1 MKLKTSAQGKNI
13 DSALDS
19 IKSDMQPYT
28 EIITNKDTIDK
39 ATHVFA
45 PSKPKDLKSY
55 RMVFSTMNVERMNSI
70 LFEDST
76 IVRSS
81 QSGATTYNNNTG
93 VANYDDNSEMYHY
106 KTYLKMRKAQAIWKK
121 PFQEHLNLST
131 AMVDSLT
138 KIIVYSVQIIRQ
150 VN

>member
-1 MKLKTSAQGKNI
+1 
-13 DSALDS
+13 
-19 IKSDMQPYT
+19 
-28 EIITNKDTIDK
+28 
-39 ATHVFA
+39 
-45 PSKPKDLKSY
+45 
-55 RMVFSTMNVERMNSI
+55 MNVERMNSI

-131 AMVDSLT
+131 AMVDFNEDYRLFSTDNKTGKLT
-138 KIIVYSVQIIRQ
+138 YQRFLNGYPTFNNQNLNEIQ
-150 VN
+150 VTWGKRRLRLPTLIT